1 MKRKRWGVIVCV
13 CLIFL
18 LNGALFGQ
26 TFLMH
31 KDLAFAQV
39 AAGGGYE
46 TVLNVTNR
54 GSASYPGWLY
64 FFQGNRVIW
73 NPTVNGTPVTGGIMN
88 ITIPA
93 GATQTYR
100 VTSGTAIEAGFAF
113 FYAASSA
120 NTNFIEGNLTYN
132 VHAGSTVIESVGVL
146 PSSEF
151 YLAALPFDDFSKIA
165 LALANG
171 DPSTSSNLTI
181 KVLNETNALVG
192 TTGFLLGS
200 ASHTARFLTELFP
213 SVHITRGRI
222 EISADQ
228 PLLGTALTVN
238 GGIISSL
245 PLQGSPRSY
254 RFDAISGTVTSRGD
268 VSLWVDGYFVRGYL
282 RVTEFDGSTIT
293 PVTYF
298 LVGRLINGVL
308 RANWYGSGAPYYNEE
323 VYCYAQFSPF
333 SFETASA
340 IGTYYATFISDF
352 TTVTGSFQMT
362 RTN

>member
-1 MKRKRWGVIVCV
+1 MRCRSFGVIAGM
-13 CLIFL
+13 CLLLFL
-18 LNGALFGQ
+18 TGSIFGQ
-26 TFLMH
+26 TFLTH

-39 AAGGGYE
+39 AAGGGYD

-54 GSASYPGWLY
+54 GSATYAGWLY
-64 FFQGNRVIW
+64 FFQGNRQVW
-73 NPTVNGTPVTGGIMN
+73 NPTVNGTPVSGGIMN

-100 VTSGTAIEAGFAF
+100 VTSGTSIEAGFAF
-113 FYAASSA
+113 FYAGSDA
-120 NTNFIEGNLTYN
+120 NTNFIEGNLTYH
-132 VHAGSTVIESVGVL
+132 VRSGSTLLESVGVQ

-151 YLAALPFDDFSKIA
+151 YLAALPFDDFSTIA

-171 DPSTSSNLTI
+171 DPSVSSNITV
-181 KVLNETNALVG
+181 KVINEANALVG
-192 TTGFLLGS
+192 TTPITLGS

-238 GGIISSL
+238 AGTISSL

-254 RFDAISGTVTSRGD
+254 HFDAISGTVTSRGD
-268 VSLWVDGYFVRGYL
+268 MSLWVDGFFVRGYL

-293 PVTYF
+293 PITYF

-323 VYCYAQFSPF
+323 VYCYARFSPF
-333 SFETASA
+333 STEATSA
-340 IGTYYATFISDF
+340 TGTYYATFISDL
-352 TTVTGSFQMT
+352 TSVIGSFQLT